1 MKTKTLLFVLFAF
14 LFVQISPLQAQLL
27 KKMKERVQAATED
40 IIAEKAAQKAAQETG
55 KVLDTLLNID
65 PNSDY
70 SNLDLSNVY
79 MQGGADLDI
88 EPVYSFD
95 TNVLYQMRFDGDKDE
110 SVVDYSMWF
119 SDNKNYMATQVKN
132 IQSEKNKNTDM
143 PTSVFSVFD
152 EKNQAMI
159 LLMEEQQIG
168 QVVSMEKIKSVS
180 EEQDLMENRQT
191 EFESLKKTGNTK
203 EILGYTCEEFVSENE
218 GTQFSIW
225 VTQELDL
232 YQKNMFFNIS
242 RSLGG
247 NSFNQVPSEAKGF
260 LMEMSFANK
269 NTGEK
274 GSMVVKEIRKERREL
289 STSEVQFVN
298 MSGLMN
304 PK

>member
-14 LFVQISPLQAQLL
+14 LFVQVSPLQAQLL

-65 PNSDY
+65 PNADY

-95 TNVLYQMRFDGDKDE
+95 TNVLYQMRFDGEKDE

-203 EILGYTCEEFVSENE
+203 DILGYSCEEFVSENE
-218 GTQFSIW
+218 GTQFSMW

>member
-203 EILGYTCEEFVSENE
+203 DILGYSCEEFVSENE